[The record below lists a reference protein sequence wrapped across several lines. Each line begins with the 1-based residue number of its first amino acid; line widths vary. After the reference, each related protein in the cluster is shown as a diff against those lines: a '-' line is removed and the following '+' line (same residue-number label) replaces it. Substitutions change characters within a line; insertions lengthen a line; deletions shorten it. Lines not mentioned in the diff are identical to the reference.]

1 MQLQTPPLELYIF
14 SIFTSVLLAFVL
26 AIYSW
31 QRRETPG
38 ARPLAWLMLT
48 MVAASLALGLIWL
61 SPTESVAR
69 VRFYIST
76 FIVYFTSLNFLI
88 FVLEYAGWR
97 EKWLPP
103 SRMKLIAILLS
114 IMTIALMLDPLFGW
128 YLSSITFM
136 HVGPLMMVD
145 TVIRGPWGWLE
156 VIYAYF
162 NIFLGVILLLRLY
175 IQASQQHRK
184 QIALLLAGAFL
195 PWVANIIQ
203 VFVTV
208 KPKLPLTYVAFAFTG
223 LVYSWAIFQQRLFNL
238 TPAARSMLVDTISD
252 GMLVMD
258 KDGHITDINPAAS
271 NTLGVDRNAVIS
283 QPATKILE
291 PWPELTEALQ
301 TKTAAQI
308 DLSIEQNGKSY
319 HYNFRITPLVD
330 QQGRVSGQLVV
341 WNDITGHIDAEI
353 ARRELAVL
361 GERQRLARD
370 LHDSVAQT
378 LYGVNLFASA
388 TADSVRAGNEAQV
401 HEYLESLGDA
411 ARQAHKELRLL
422 IYELRPSALADEG
435 LVEALRKRLETV
447 ENRAGIE
454 TQMQIEHPVDLTD
467 DVQSD
472 LYHIALEALNN
483 ALKHA
488 RASKVSVCIEQD
500 ENGLHLAVEDDGVG
514 FELDTVEDRGGL
526 GLSTMRERASSLSG
540 VLTIETNAG
549 KGTCVKVIIPK

>member
-14 SIFTSVLLAFVL
+14 SIFTSVLVAFVL

-38 ARPLAWLMLT
+38 ARPLAWLMLSI
-48 MVAASLALGLIWL
+48 VAASLTLGFIWL
-61 SPTESVAR
+61 STTESVAR
-69 VRFYIST
+69 FRFYIST
-76 FIVYFTSLNFLI
+76 VIVYFTSLNFLI

-97 EKWLPP
+97 KKWLPP
-103 SRMKLIAILLS
+103 SRLKLVAILLI
-114 IMTIALMLDPLFGW
+114 IMTIALALDPLFGW
-128 YLSSITFM
+128 YYSSITFM
-136 HVGPLMMVD
+136 RVGPLMMVD
-145 TVIRGPWGWLE
+145 TIIRGPWGWIE

-203 VFVTV
+203 VFITI

-223 LVYSWAIFQQRLFNL
+223 LVYSWAIFRQRLFNL

-252 GMLVMD
+252 GMLVFD
-258 KDGHITDINPAAS
+258 KEGRVTDINPAAS
-271 NTLGVDRNAVIS
+271 TTLGVDANIVIG
-283 QPATKILE
+283 QPALQVLSSL
-291 PWPELTEALQ
+291 PELVEYLQ
-301 TKTAAQI
+301 EEDTAQVN
-308 DLSIEQNGKSY
+308 LSIEQNEELR

-330 QQGRVSGQLVV
+330 QRDRISGHLVV
-341 WNDITGHIDAEI
+341 WNDISGHVDAEI

-411 ARQAHKELRLL
+411 AQQAHKELRLL
-422 IYELRPSALADEG
+422 IYELRPSVLADEG
-435 LVEALRKRLETV
+435 VAEALRKRLETV

-454 TQMQIEHPVDLTD
+454 THLQIENSVNLAEDLEN
-467 DVQSD
+467 D

-488 RASKVSVCIEQD
+488 QASQVNICIEED
-500 ENGLHLAVEDDGVG
+500 ENGLSLEVEDDGIG
-514 FELDTVEDRGGL
+514 FHLNTVEDHGGL
-526 GLSTMRERASSLSG
+526 GLSTMRERARSLGG
-540 VLTIETNAG
+540 VLMIETNAG
-549 KGTCVKVIIPK
+549 KGTRVKVIIPK